1 MTDVTPPDEREP
13 SKQPE
18 PEVTALSF
26 GFDASYIVLLIALP
40 PLVYY
45 MWICVTH
52 YGGALVVPTSLEQ
65 LRELWGFVPGFSVA
79 GLALYVGWFGFQ
91 ALLQAYAPG
100 KIVEGT
106 ELADGSRLKYK
117 MNGWLSFWIT
127 LVSAALLVVFGVI
140 PATFLCDEFGSLL
153 TAANV
158 FTFIFGAYLLQLGR
172 RNRAPKGRN
181 GLYDYFMGTELNPR
195 LRSFDWKLFC
205 EARPGLILWVLINA
219 SFAAKQFEVHGTITT
234 PMLMVL
240 LFQLFYVADYFWHE
254 EAILSTWDIRHEK
267 FGWML
272 AWGDLVWVPF
282 TYTLQAQYLVHHA
295 HELPAWAI
303 VGILVINVAGFAIF
317 RGANLQKHR
326 FREDPDRPIEGRR
339 PEHIQTAR
347 GTKLLTSG
355 WWGRSRHPNYFGD
368 LLLAWSWCLPTGFRH
383 VLPYF
388 YVIYFT
394 WLLVHRERRDD
405 AFCHAKYGADW
416 EAYRSRVPWR
426 IVPRVY

>member
-1 MTDVTPPDEREP
+1 MTDATHPDERRTGPHE
-13 SKQPE
+13 E
-18 PEVTALSF
+18 PEVTALDF
-26 GFDASYIVLLIALP
+26 GFGASYVVLMIALP

-52 YGGALVVPTSLEQ
+52 YGGALVLPTSIEK
-65 LRELWGFVPGFSVA
+65 LREIWNHVPGLSITA
-79 GLALYVGWFGFQ
+79 LAVYVGWFGVQ

-100 KIVEGT
+100 RVVEGT
-106 ELADGSRLKYK
+106 VLADGSRLEYK
-117 MNGWLSFWIT
+117 MNGWLSFWVT
-127 LVSAALLVVFGVI
+127 MVAVVLLVVSGVV
-140 PATFLCDEFGSLL
+140 PATFLYDEFGSLL

-158 FTFIFGAYLLQLGR
+158 FTFALGVYLLGLGR
-172 RNRAPKGRN
+172 RNRAPRGRN
-181 GLYDYFMGTELNPR
+181 EVYDYFMGTELNPR
-195 LRSFDWKLFC
+195 TRGFDWKLFC
-205 EARPGLILWVLINA
+205 EARPGLILWVLINF
-219 SFAAKQFEVHGTITT
+219 SMAAKQYEVHGTVTT
-234 PMLMVL
+234 PMIMVM

-282 TYTLQAQYLVHHA
+282 TYTLQAQYLVHHG
-295 HELPAWAI
+295 HELPLWAI
-303 VGILVINVAGFAIF
+303 VGILTINVAGFAIF

-326 FREDPDRPIEGRR
+326 FRQDPERPIWGRR
-339 PEHIQTAR
+339 PESIDTAR
-347 GTKLLTSG
+347 GTKLLVSG

-405 AFCHAKYGADW
+405 EFCHAKYGPDW
-416 EAYRSRVPWR
+416 DEYRRRVPSR